1 MQHGGQ
7 QKQLEAWYCENEK
20 KEPEPFCALRMLNFA
35 QKAFFGGTWSE
46 EVLTLDV
53 LKASISL
60 VFTQKVLAKSTKM
73 SKMKAFFFLFN

>member
-20 KEPEPFCALRMLNFA
+20 KTRTFLRSKNAELCS
-35 QKAFFGGTWSE
+35 KSFFWGTWSE